1 MTAHYNSDRHP
12 AGVRARLRRGALQGA
27 AMFKTLMSSGAA
39 MFKTLMSSG
48 AAMCTTLMSS
58 YVYDLMSSY
67 VYDLMSSYACNPHE

>member
-12 AGVRARLRRGALQGA
+12 AGVRARLRRGALQ
-27 AMFKTLMSSGAA
+27 GAA